1 VKRLLAIVLAF
12 LTAAPYAAAEVVN
25 RPIAT
30 VNGESILQS
39 EFEKTYAAMS
49 ADMPDS
55 IPDDIRKENKKKLL
69 DNLIDQ
75 KLLLQESKKRK
86 LKVTQRDLESGLI
99 QVRARFLPQEGQQ
112 VLQKIIER
120 QMAGKGPEAKNEAPD
135 LALAWKQMETDYPAH
150 VREAQSRF
158 QEEMAKEGLT
168 AKKFEDRIRDQ
179 LLTNQLTQSEVRSRM
194 KPPTEADLKALFD
207 KVLAELQNKAPKD
220 PAQSDDL
227 AELSRY
233 FSSQTGEK
241 VRARHILIRVPKDA
255 AFKDKSAA
263 LKKIQDIRQQIEK
276 GADFEDM
283 ARKYSDD
290 KPSAEKGGDLGVLS
304 RGQTVPPFEKV
315 AFELAVGK
323 LSQPVETDFG
333 YHLIQVE
340 EKKASSKLRYED
352 AKEDLADFLMN
363 TQGRKIVGELVE
375 GLRKAA
381 VIKITVDNLDGI
393 GKK

>member
-1 VKRLLAIVLAF
+1 
-12 LTAAPYAAAEVVN
+12 
-25 RPIAT
+25 
-30 VNGESILQS
+30 
-39 EFEKTYAAMS
+39 MS
-49 ADMPDS
+49 ADMPDT

-75 KLLLQESKKRK
+75 KLLLQEAKKRK
-86 LKVTQRDLESGLI
+86 LKVTQRDLEGGLI

-112 VLQKIIER
+112 VFQKIIER
-120 QMAGKGPEAKNEAPD
+120 QMAGKGPEAKNEGPD

-150 VREAQSRF
+150 VRDAQSKF

-168 AKKFEDRIRDQ
+168 DKKFEDRIRDQ
-179 LLTNQLTQSEVRSRM
+179 LLTNQLTQSEVHSRM
-194 KPPTEADLKALFD
+194 KPPTEDDLKALFD
-207 KVLAELQNKAPKD
+207 KVMTVLQGKTPQ
-220 PAQSDDL
+220 AQDDDL
-227 AELSRY
+227 TELTRY
-233 FSSQTGEK
+233 FASQTGEK

-255 AFKDKSAA
+255 SFKDKSAA
-263 LKKIQDIRQQIEK
+263 LKKVQDIRQQIEN

-283 ARKYSDD
+283 AKKYSDD
-290 KPSAEKGGDLGVLS
+290 KPSADKGGDLGVVS

-315 AFELAVGK
+315 AFELPVGK

-340 EKKASSKLRYED
+340 EKKASSKLRFED

-381 VIKITVDNLDGI
+381 VIKITVDNLDEI